1 MTKKHNKEKFVAIVP
16 VREFDSILPGKNS
29 LPFGS
34 SDLLTHKLR
43 QLKETSRIDKII
55 VSTDSKNFEE
65 ISISEGVE
73 VNKRPKKYASQ
84 DANFNEFVKYI
95 ASKYKDTQIVWA
107 PVTTPLIDSKDYG
120 TAIKEYSEAIK
131 KEYDSLIT
139 VNKVKRYL
147 LDENG
152 PLNFRYDI
160 GQRSQN
166 ALPVL
171 YEYVNGISIAPSNSI
186 YDWGYNWGKIPF
198 KLILPVMKQ
207 IDICDQEDYK
217 FARFLN
223 GDFN

>member
-1 MTKKHNKEKFVAIVP
+1 MTKKNNKEKFVAIVP

-29 LPFGS
+29 LPFGN

-95 ASKYKDTQIVWA
+95 ASKYKDTHSLGS
-107 PVTTPLIDSKDYG
+107 VTTPLIDSKDYG

-131 KEYDSLIT
+131 EYDSLIT
-139 VNKVKRYL
+139 VNKVKGTSLTKMDPSILDTTSVKDPKMPYL
-147 LDENG
+147 FFTN
-152 PLNFRYDI
+152 
-160 GQRSQN
+160 
-166 ALPVL
+166 
-171 YEYVNGISIAPSNSI
+171 
-186 YDWGYNWGKIPF
+186 
-198 KLILPVMKQ
+198 M
-207 IDICDQEDYK
+207 
-217 FARFLN
+217 
-223 GDFN
+223 